1 MRSVYIVWTVD
12 MLYIYGSV
20 LYVSMELDFILGTVP
35 RYYTRYTLIIRG
47 LELGTM
53 ESGNYHRGSV

>member
-1 MRSVYIVWTVD
+1 MDCGYVVHLWIRA
-12 MLYIYGSV
+12 